1 MEKSDA
7 QNREEELNIA
17 KTMIIEI
24 LSAYELSFGEMCGL
38 FRELEIDQYM
48 GISQEDGEDIE

>member
-1 MEKSDA
+1 MEKSE
-7 QNREEELNIA
+7 NREEELDIA

-48 GISQEDGEDIE
+48 GISQEDDEDIE